1 MKIGV
6 FDSGI
11 GGLTVLKEIIDKY
24 PNCEYIYYGD
34 TLHLPYGEKTKKELL
49 NLVSKII
56 EFFITQKVDLVVIAC
71 GTVSSTIYEE
81 LSYLYDIKMVNIIT
95 TAIDKIKKD
104 KINKLAVLATKKTI
118 DSHVFSKNLDSTDV
132 IEIACPNFVPYLERN
147 IGNIND
153 ILDETL
159 LKVKEQKIN
168 NIVLGCTHYPLLA
181 KDIKSYLG
189 YDVNFY
195 NLGKIVADTL
205 NLTGN
210 SFKLDMYFSFIDDNL
225 LKNINK
231 IIDKEKNIQK
241 LVL

>member
-81 LSYLYDIKMVNIIT
+81 LSYLYYN
-95 TAIDKIKKD
+95 
-104 KINKLAVLATKKTI
+104 
-118 DSHVFSKNLDSTDV
+118 
-132 IEIACPNFVPYLERN
+132 Y
-147 IGNIND
+147 
-153 ILDETL
+153 
-159 LKVKEQKIN
+159 N
-168 NIVLGCTHYPLLA
+168 N
-181 KDIKSYLG
+181 
-189 YDVNFY
+189 
-195 NLGKIVADTL
+195 
-205 NLTGN
+205 
-210 SFKLDMYFSFIDDNL
+210 
-225 LKNINK
+225 
-231 IIDKEKNIQK
+231 
-241 LVL
+241 